1 MKRSIVGG
9 SVVSATVGL
18 TQGKQLKKF
27 YNRMTRLFAFRGC
40 HLFWKAI
47 IPCNETKLNVYNLKL
62 LKVHHN
68 YN

>member
-18 TQGKQLKKF
+18 TQGKQLTKF

-47 IPCNETKLNVYNLKL
+47 IPCNETKLNFYNKHFKL
-62 LKVHHN
+62 VPN
-68 YN
+68 N